1 MYYFKGPLLLE
12 IKYGGCH
19 NKNVLNTKYKIEIMT
34 YKYLKNIILPISAF
48 AMLMLASCTKS
59 VKDYTDFTKTTPS
72 VVLLNGGLTNYSSD
86 AYNRG
91 SDTVNLT
98 VTVNLA
104 SVTGLSSPLSVTV
117 GVDNAAL
124 TAYNASNPQ
133 AGFVALPAANFKL
146 LSTALT
152 IPAGQHYATTTLQVY
167 TQGLDPAVSY
177 MTPISILDAGGKP
190 LSSNLNTAYF
200 HTIGNPLAGPYQWT
214 YQRWSGTTDTTTAN
228 NGGGFVKIVGV
239 SPLGPTDL
247 GFPESYLNTFVDGSL
262 VMTLDFT
269 NSAGVLSNFTGFLD
283 SKYQTEITDPAG
295 FGGSITTS
303 SSLVGYSLVGNS
315 STKYAGS
322 TFRYYT
328 AIKNSSGGIRT
339 LIDTFVKQ

>member
-1 MYYFKGPLLLE
+1 MVDA
-12 IKYGGCH
+12 II
-19 NKNVLNTKYKIEIMT
+19 KNVLNTKYKIEIMT

-48 AMLMLASCTKS
+48 AMLVIASCTKS

-72 VVLLNGGLTNYSSD
+72 VVLLNGGLTNYAAS

-98 VTVNLA
+98 VTVDLA
-104 SVTGLSSPLSVTV
+104 SVSGLSSPLTV
-117 GVDNAAL
+117 NIGVDNAVL

-133 AGFVALPAANFKL
+133 PGYVALPAANFKL

-177 MTPISILDAGGKP
+177 MTPISIIDAGGKP
-190 LSSNLNTAYF
+190 LSSNLNTLYF
-200 HTIGNPLAGPYQWT
+200 HTIGNPLAGPYEWN
-214 YQRWSGTTDTTTAN
+214 YKRWSGTTDTTTAKT
-228 NGGGFVKIVGV
+228 GTVQIVSI
-239 SPLGPTDL
+239 SPIGPTDL
-247 GFPESYLNTFVDGSL
+247 GFPEGYINQFIDPAA

-269 NSAGVLSNFTGFLD
+269 NNAGVLSNFTGFLD
-283 SKYQTEITDPAG
+283 SKYQKEITDPAG
-295 FGGSITTS
+295 FGGSIITS
-303 SSLVGYSLVGNS
+303 STLVGYSIVGNA

-328 AIKNSSGGIRT
+328 ALKNNSGGIRT
-339 LIDTFVKQ
+339 LIDNFVKQ